1 MAFEHKHERLAPFG
15 VFLRRWLRYIGFS
28 LVMLAAA
35 LTLGM
40 LGYHFIAEMPW
51 VDSFLNASMILGG
64 MGPVGDL
71 DKTPNPQAAK
81 LFAACYALFSGL
93 VFVILMGIV
102 LAPLAHRMLHKFH
115 LAEEDLGG

>member
-1 MAFEHKHERLAPFG
+1 MEFEHKHESLAPFG

-35 LTLGM
+35 LTLGV
-40 LGYHFIAEMPW
+40 LGYHFIAGFPW
-51 VDSFLNASMILGG
+51 VDSILNASMILGG
-64 MGPVGDL
+64 MGPISPPEL
-71 DKTPNPQAAK
+71 ETRAAK
-81 LFAACYALFSGL
+81 LFAAFYALFSGL

-115 LAEEDLGG
+115 LAEEDLGE